1 MKLQII
7 YLLAAFI
14 VSAVLEKLL
23 IPVLKKLKVGQS
35 ERNDGPR
42 SHLKKQGTPTMGG
55 IAMILTMIIFMI
67 IFCIINRNNI
77 DAVKMILAVGLTSI
91 GFGLIGFI
99 DDFKK
104 VILKNTEGLNPKLK
118 MFGLLIIATAYTMFL
133 VKFTNIGTGIL
144 IPFFGKEIVFPL
156 WLYIPFTIFV
166 MLGTTNAVN
175 LTDGVDGLNGS
186 VSTIMMTAMAIIS
199 LKLGNQTLSIL
210 SSILAGSCIGFLVY
224 NFHPAKVFMGD
235 TGSIF
240 LGGALASIAIYL
252 RNPLILIIVAIIP
265 VLETLSDIIQVA
277 SCTLFGKRVFKMAPL
292 HHHFELSGWRESKVV
307 GVFAL
312 VTFIASIIGIL
323 AV

>member
-1 MKLQII
+1 
-7 YLLAAFI
+7 
-14 VSAVLEKLL
+14 
-23 IPVLKKLKVGQS
+23 
-35 ERNDGPR
+35 
-42 SHLKKQGTPTMGG
+42 
-55 IAMILTMIIFMI
+55 MIIFA
-67 IFCIINRNNI
+67 IINRNNI
-77 DAVKMILAVGLTSI
+77 DAVKMILSVGLTSI

-144 IPFFGKEIVFPL
+144 IPFVGKEIVLPL
-156 WLYIPFTIFV
+156 WLYILFTIFV

-199 LKLGNQTLSIL
+199 LKLGNETLSIL
-210 SSILAGSCIGFLVY
+210 SSILAGSCIGFLIY

-307 GVFAL
+307 GIFAL
-312 VTFIASIIGIL
+312 VTLVASVIGIL